1 MAKITKREEDLAKID
16 YRGLFPVNNNGDI
29 TAAPVHI
36 TKDTHKA
43 RMTALAKMGSP
54 TADGELPEGYVKDLR
69 CRIRG
74 YYDTLVCDRLPELDG
89 TLRAYKSGV
98 NFLRSNIGEAMMA
111 IYQHEISGQIVSTA
125 KLKKGIDEYVDY
137 MEKHKMYDRYMNLL
151 LNYEIYKETSAG
163 LPLFMANGE
172 KLSFAE
178 WCGYLLIDRW
188 DGFDVVFIHESTG
201 EWLEDRPEYHIDK
214 YAKGRMAEL
223 AFVP

>member
-98 NFLRSNIGEAMMA
+98 NFLRSNMGEAMMA
-111 IYQHEISGQIVSTA
+111 VYQRSKAS
-125 KLKKGIDEYVDY
+125 
-137 MEKHKMYDRYMNLL
+137 
-151 LNYEIYKETSAG
+151 
-163 LPLFMANGE
+163 
-172 KLSFAE
+172 
-178 WCGYLLIDRW
+178 
-188 DGFDVVFIHESTG
+188 
-201 EWLEDRPEYHIDK
+201 
-214 YAKGRMAEL
+214 
-223 AFVP
+223 